1 MSFDTKSINEKIY
14 ELLREQI
21 IFGDYTPGARIDIK
35 KLSDRHDVSPQPIK
49 EAMFRLAGE
58 RFITIVPRKGTYVRQ
73 ASLKDLVNMVES
85 RLVYETG
92 AIALASD
99 RITEKDIQQLEDLCE
114 SFLQGENATY
124 KETQEKNIAFHSTVV
139 SLAKNEWLD
148 NAYGL
153 LMDHYACLHYR
164 YVVEGKDYSDL
175 QQIYDDHSSIVEALR
190 RREIE
195 KARKTISHHM
205 HRVKE
210 KIEKE
215 LFLTD
220 ASPEKD

>member
-21 IFGDYTPGARIDIK
+21 IFGNYAPGSRVDIK
-35 KLSDRHDVSPQPIK
+35 KLCDQYNVSPQPIK
-49 EAMFRLAGE
+49 EAIFRLAGE

-85 RLVYETG
+85 RLMYESG
-92 AIALASD
+92 AIDLAVD
-99 RITEKDIQQLEDLCE
+99 RTTEKDIRQLEDLCKN
-114 SFLQGENATY
+114 FLQGKNVTY
-124 KETQEKNIAFHSTVV
+124 KEIQEKNLAFHRAVV

-164 YVVEGKDYSDL
+164 YVVKGKDYSDL
-175 QQIYDDHSSIVEALR
+175 HQIYDDHCSVVEALR
-190 RREIE
+190 QEEIPS
-195 KARKTISHHM
+195 KGPWSHALL
-205 HRVKE
+205 V
-210 KIEKE
+210 IAD
-215 LFLTD
+215 LCTCYFSANQFL
-220 ASPEKD
+220 